1 MLCQNSTC
9 TMSANEDAGRFVVTG
24 TDAHLV
30 RVDDYALVRVTGKD
44 AVTFLH
50 GQFTNA
56 IQGLGDTVRSAGY
69 CTPKG
74 RLLATMRLWMD
85 GDAVMMLVPKA
96 IGPAFIKR
104 LRMYVLRADVKFECA
119 TDGVVMLGVTG
130 NAEAVLADLHLPVP
144 AEGAVVRHEGLTIL
158 DAEVAQTAT
167 DGVVML
173 GVTGNAEAVL
183 ADLHLPVPAEGAVV
197 RHEGLTILDAEVAQ
211 TIAGFTTGGRR
222 ALIVAPAD
230 HALVADAGDGA
241 YWWASEV
248 AAGKVTIW
256 PRTRELFV
264 PQAVNF
270 ELTGGVVFNK
280 GCYPGQEVVSRV
292 QHIGE
297 TSRRASIG
305 LVAGDAP
312 LPGAPIFS
320 DGAEVGFVVEAV
332 QKDGKSLILFSSL
345 RAALLGKLTLTP
357 EGAEVDVLPLPY
369 KITSTK

>member
-119 TDGVVMLGVTG
+119 T
-130 NAEAVLADLHLPVP
+130 N
-144 AEGAVVRHEGLTIL
+144 
-158 DAEVAQTAT
+158 
-167 DGVVML
+167 GVVML

-345 RAALLGKLTLTP
+345 RAALLGKLTLMP

>member
-158 DAEVAQTAT
+158 DAEVAQT
-167 DGVVML
+167 
-173 GVTGNAEAVL
+173 
-183 ADLHLPVPAEGAVV
+183 
-197 RHEGLTILDAEVAQ
+197 
-211 TIAGFTTGGRR
+211 IAGFTTGGRR

-312 LPGAPIFS
+312 LPGAPIYS

-345 RAALLGKLTLTP
+345 RAALLGKLTLMP

>member
-9 TMSANEDAGRFVVTG
+9 TMDTNEDAGRFVVTG

-119 TDGVVMLGVTG
+119 T
-130 NAEAVLADLHLPVP
+130 N
-144 AEGAVVRHEGLTIL
+144 
-158 DAEVAQTAT
+158 
-167 DGVVML
+167 GVVML

>member
-104 LRMYVLRADVKFECA
+104 LRMYVLRADVKFEC
-119 TDGVVMLGVTG
+119 
-130 NAEAVLADLHLPVP
+130 
-144 AEGAVVRHEGLTIL
+144 
-158 DAEVAQTAT
+158 AT

-332 QKDGKSLILFSSL
+332 QKDAKSLILFSSL
-345 RAALLGKLTLTP
+345 RTALLGKLTLTP

>member
-119 TDGVVMLGVTG
+119 T
-130 NAEAVLADLHLPVP
+130 N
-144 AEGAVVRHEGLTIL
+144 
-158 DAEVAQTAT
+158 
-167 DGVVML
+167 GVVML

-264 PQAVNF
+264 PQTVNF

>member
-9 TMSANEDAGRFVVTG
+9 TMDTNEDAGRFVVTG
-24 TDAHLV
+24 AEARLV

-104 LRMYVLRADVKFECA
+104 LRMYVLRADVKFEC
-119 TDGVVMLGVTG
+119 
-130 NAEAVLADLHLPVP
+130 
-144 AEGAVVRHEGLTIL
+144 
-158 DAEVAQTAT
+158 AT

-332 QKDGKSLILFSSL
+332 QKDAKSLILFSSL

>member
-9 TMSANEDAGRFVVTG
+9 TMDTNEDAGRFVVTG
-24 TDAHLV
+24 AEARLV

-85 GDAVMMLVPKA
+85 GDAVMMWVPKA

-104 LRMYVLRADVKFECA
+104 LRMYVLRADVKFEC
-119 TDGVVMLGVTG
+119 
-130 NAEAVLADLHLPVP
+130 
-144 AEGAVVRHEGLTIL
+144 
-158 DAEVAQTAT
+158 AT

-332 QKDGKSLILFSSL
+332 QKDAKSLILFSSL

>member
-9 TMSANEDAGRFVVTG
+9 TMDTNEDAGRFVVTG
-24 TDAHLV
+24 AEARLV

-119 TDGVVMLGVTG
+119 T
-130 NAEAVLADLHLPVP
+130 N
-144 AEGAVVRHEGLTIL
+144 
-158 DAEVAQTAT
+158 
-167 DGVVML
+167 GVVML

-345 RAALLGKLTLTP
+345 RAALLGKLTLMP

>member
-158 DAEVAQTAT
+158 DAEVAQT
-167 DGVVML
+167 
-173 GVTGNAEAVL
+173 
-183 ADLHLPVPAEGAVV
+183 
-197 RHEGLTILDAEVAQ
+197 
-211 TIAGFTTGGRR
+211 IAGFTTGGRR

-320 DGAEVGFVVEAV
+320 DGAEVGFVIEAV

>member
-30 RVDDYALVRVTGKD
+30 RVNDYALVRVTGKD

-158 DAEVAQTAT
+158 DAEVAQT
-167 DGVVML
+167 
-173 GVTGNAEAVL
+173 
-183 ADLHLPVPAEGAVV
+183 
-197 RHEGLTILDAEVAQ
+197 
-211 TIAGFTTGGRR
+211 IAGFTTGGRR

-264 PQAVNF
+264 PQTVNF

-345 RAALLGKLTLTP
+345 RAALLGKLTLMP

>member
-30 RVDDYALVRVTGKD
+30 RVDDYALVRVTGND

-104 LRMYVLRADVKFECA
+104 LRMYVLRADVKFEC
-119 TDGVVMLGVTG
+119 
-130 NAEAVLADLHLPVP
+130 
-144 AEGAVVRHEGLTIL
+144 
-158 DAEVAQTAT
+158 AT

>member
-30 RVDDYALVRVTGKD
+30 RVNDYALVRVTGKD

-104 LRMYVLRADVKFECA
+104 LRMYVLRADVKFEC
-119 TDGVVMLGVTG
+119 
-130 NAEAVLADLHLPVP
+130 
-144 AEGAVVRHEGLTIL
+144 
-158 DAEVAQTAT
+158 AT

>member
-9 TMSANEDAGRFVVTG
+9 TMDTNEDAGRFVVTG
-24 TDAHLV
+24 AEARLV

-104 LRMYVLRADVKFECA
+104 LRMYVLRADVKFEC
-119 TDGVVMLGVTG
+119 
-130 NAEAVLADLHLPVP
+130 
-144 AEGAVVRHEGLTIL
+144 
-158 DAEVAQTAT
+158 AT

>member
-104 LRMYVLRADVKFECA
+104 LRMYVLRADVKFEC
-119 TDGVVMLGVTG
+119 
-130 NAEAVLADLHLPVP
+130 
-144 AEGAVVRHEGLTIL
+144 
-158 DAEVAQTAT
+158 AT

-345 RAALLGKLTLTP
+345 RAALLGKLTLMP

>member
-1 MLCQNSTC
+1 
-9 TMSANEDAGRFVVTG
+9 MSANEDAGRFVVTG

-104 LRMYVLRADVKFECA
+104 LRMYVLRADVKFEC
-119 TDGVVMLGVTG
+119 
-130 NAEAVLADLHLPVP
+130 
-144 AEGAVVRHEGLTIL
+144 
-158 DAEVAQTAT
+158 AT

-369 KITSTK
+369 KITNTK

>member
-104 LRMYVLRADVKFECA
+104 LRMYVLRADVKFEC
-119 TDGVVMLGVTG
+119 
-130 NAEAVLADLHLPVP
+130 
-144 AEGAVVRHEGLTIL
+144 
-158 DAEVAQTAT
+158 AT

>member
-9 TMSANEDAGRFVVTG
+9 TMDTNEDAGRFVVTG

-104 LRMYVLRADVKFECA
+104 LRMYVLRADVKFEC
-119 TDGVVMLGVTG
+119 
-130 NAEAVLADLHLPVP
+130 
-144 AEGAVVRHEGLTIL
+144 
-158 DAEVAQTAT
+158 AT

-332 QKDGKSLILFSSL
+332 QKDAKSLILFSSL
-345 RAALLGKLTLTP
+345 RTALLGKLTLTP

>member
-30 RVDDYALVRVTGKD
+30 RVNDYALVRVTGKD

-104 LRMYVLRADVKFECA
+104 LRMYVLRADVKFEC
-119 TDGVVMLGVTG
+119 
-130 NAEAVLADLHLPVP
+130 
-144 AEGAVVRHEGLTIL
+144 
-158 DAEVAQTAT
+158 AT

-320 DGAEVGFVVEAV
+320 DGAEVGFVIEAV

>member
-158 DAEVAQTAT
+158 DAEVAQT
-167 DGVVML
+167 
-173 GVTGNAEAVL
+173 
-183 ADLHLPVPAEGAVV
+183 
-197 RHEGLTILDAEVAQ
+197 
-211 TIAGFTTGGRR
+211 IAGFTTGGRR

-312 LPGAPIFS
+312 LPGAPIYS

>member
-130 NAEAVLADLHLPVP
+130 NS
-144 AEGAVVRHEGLTIL
+144 
-158 DAEVAQTAT
+158 
-167 DGVVML
+167 
-173 GVTGNAEAVL
+173 EAVL

-297 TSRRASIG
+297 TIRRASIG

>member
-158 DAEVAQTAT
+158 DAEVAQT
-167 DGVVML
+167 
-173 GVTGNAEAVL
+173 
-183 ADLHLPVPAEGAVV
+183 
-197 RHEGLTILDAEVAQ
+197 
-211 TIAGFTTGGRR
+211 IAGFTTGGRR

-320 DGAEVGFVVEAV
+320 DGAEIGFVVEAV

>member
-104 LRMYVLRADVKFECA
+104 LRMYVLRADVKFEC
-119 TDGVVMLGVTG
+119 
-130 NAEAVLADLHLPVP
+130 
-144 AEGAVVRHEGLTIL
+144 
-158 DAEVAQTAT
+158 AT

-332 QKDGKSLILFSSL
+332 QKDAKSLILFSSL

>member
-9 TMSANEDAGRFVVTG
+9 TMDTNEDAGRFVVTG
-24 TDAHLV
+24 AEARLV

-119 TDGVVMLGVTG
+119 T
-130 NAEAVLADLHLPVP
+130 N
-144 AEGAVVRHEGLTIL
+144 
-158 DAEVAQTAT
+158 
-167 DGVVML
+167 GVVML

-241 YWWASEV
+241 YWWTSEV

-305 LVAGDAP
+305 LVKGDAP

-332 QKDGKSLILFSSL
+332 QKDAKSLILFSSL
-345 RAALLGKLTLTP
+345 RTALLGKLTLTP

>member
-104 LRMYVLRADVKFECA
+104 LRMYVLRADVKFEF
-119 TDGVVMLGVTG
+119 
-130 NAEAVLADLHLPVP
+130 
-144 AEGAVVRHEGLTIL
+144 
-158 DAEVAQTAT
+158 AT

>member
-1 MLCQNSTC
+1 MLSQNSTC
-9 TMSANEDAGRFVVTG
+9 TMDTNEDAGRFVVTG

-69 CTPKG
+69 CTPMG

-85 GDAVMMLVPKA
+85 GDAVMMVVPKA

-104 LRMYVLRADVKFECA
+104 LRMYVLRADVKFEC
-119 TDGVVMLGVTG
+119 
-130 NAEAVLADLHLPVP
+130 
-144 AEGAVVRHEGLTIL
+144 
-158 DAEVAQTAT
+158 AT

>member
-158 DAEVAQTAT
+158 DAEVAQT
-167 DGVVML
+167 
-173 GVTGNAEAVL
+173 
-183 ADLHLPVPAEGAVV
+183 
-197 RHEGLTILDAEVAQ
+197 
-211 TIAGFTTGGRR
+211 IAGFTTGGRR

-264 PQAVNF
+264 PQTVNF

-345 RAALLGKLTLTP
+345 RAALLGKLTLMP

>member
-119 TDGVVMLGVTG
+119 TDS
-130 NAEAVLADLHLPVP
+130 
-144 AEGAVVRHEGLTIL
+144 
-158 DAEVAQTAT
+158 
-167 DGVVML
+167 VVML

-264 PQAVNF
+264 PQTVNF

-332 QKDGKSLILFSSL
+332 QKDAKSLILFSSL

>member
-9 TMSANEDAGRFVVTG
+9 TMDTNEDAGRFVVTG
-24 TDAHLV
+24 AEARLV

-85 GDAVMMLVPKA
+85 GDAIMMLVPKA

-119 TDGVVMLGVTG
+119 TNGVVMLGVTG

-144 AEGAVVRHEGLTIL
+144 AER
-158 DAEVAQTAT
+158 
-167 DGVVML
+167 
-173 GVTGNAEAVL
+173 
-183 ADLHLPVPAEGAVV
+183 AVV

-256 PRTRELFV
+256 PSTRELFV

-320 DGAEVGFVVEAV
+320 DGTEVGFVVEAV

-369 KITSTK
+369 KISSTK

>member
-158 DAEVAQTAT
+158 DAEVAQT
-167 DGVVML
+167 
-173 GVTGNAEAVL
+173 
-183 ADLHLPVPAEGAVV
+183 
-197 RHEGLTILDAEVAQ
+197 
-211 TIAGFTTGGRR
+211 IAGFTTGGRR

-264 PQAVNF
+264 PQTVNF

>member
-9 TMSANEDAGRFVVTG
+9 TMDTNEDAGRFVVTG
-24 TDAHLV
+24 AEARLV

-44 AVTFLH
+44 TVTFLH

-119 TDGVVMLGVTG
+119 T
-130 NAEAVLADLHLPVP
+130 N
-144 AEGAVVRHEGLTIL
+144 
-158 DAEVAQTAT
+158 
-167 DGVVML
+167 GVVML

>member
-119 TDGVVMLGVTG
+119 T
-130 NAEAVLADLHLPVP
+130 N
-144 AEGAVVRHEGLTIL
+144 
-158 DAEVAQTAT
+158 
-167 DGVVML
+167 GVVML

-312 LPGAPIFS
+312 LPGAPIYS

-345 RAALLGKLTLTP
+345 RAALLGKLTLMP

>member
-9 TMSANEDAGRFVVTG
+9 TMDTNEDAGRFVVTG
-24 TDAHLV
+24 AEARLV

-85 GDAVMMLVPKA
+85 GDAIMMLVPKA

-119 TDGVVMLGVTG
+119 TDGVM
-130 NAEAVLADLHLPVP
+130 
-144 AEGAVVRHEGLTIL
+144 
-158 DAEVAQTAT
+158 
-167 DGVVML
+167 ML

-312 LPGAPIFS
+312 LPGAPIYS

-345 RAALLGKLTLTP
+345 RAALLGKLTLMP

>member
-158 DAEVAQTAT
+158 DAEVAQT
-167 DGVVML
+167 
-173 GVTGNAEAVL
+173 
-183 ADLHLPVPAEGAVV
+183 
-197 RHEGLTILDAEVAQ
+197 
-211 TIAGFTTGGRR
+211 IAGFTTGGRR

-312 LPGAPIFS
+312 LPGAPIYS

-345 RAALLGKLTLTP
+345 RAALLWKLTLTP

>member
-144 AEGAVVRHEGLTIL
+144 AEGAV
-158 DAEVAQTAT
+158 A
-167 DGVVML
+167 
-173 GVTGNAEAVL
+173 
-183 ADLHLPVPAEGAVV
+183 

-230 HALVADAGDGA
+230 HALGADAGDGA

>member
-104 LRMYVLRADVKFECA
+104 LRMYVLRADVKFEC
-119 TDGVVMLGVTG
+119 
-130 NAEAVLADLHLPVP
+130 
-144 AEGAVVRHEGLTIL
+144 
-158 DAEVAQTAT
+158 AT

-357 EGAEVDVLPLPY
+357 EGAEVNVLPLPY

>member
-9 TMSANEDAGRFVVTG
+9 TMDTNEDAGRFVVTG
-24 TDAHLV
+24 AEARLV

-119 TDGVVMLGVTG
+119 T
-130 NAEAVLADLHLPVP
+130 N
-144 AEGAVVRHEGLTIL
+144 
-158 DAEVAQTAT
+158 
-167 DGVVML
+167 GVVML

-312 LPGAPIFS
+312 LPGAPIYS

-345 RAALLGKLTLTP
+345 RAALLGKLTLMP

>member
-9 TMSANEDAGRFVVTG
+9 TMDTNEDAGRFVVTG

-56 IQGLGDTVRSAGY
+56 IQGLGDAVRSAGY

-85 GDAVMMLVPKA
+85 GDTVMMLVPKA

-130 NAEAVLADLHLPVP
+130 NAEAVLADLH
-144 AEGAVVRHEGLTIL
+144 
-158 DAEVAQTAT
+158 
-167 DGVVML
+167 M
-173 GVTGNAEAVL
+173 
-183 ADLHLPVPAEGAVV
+183 PVPAEGAVV

-369 KITSTK
+369 KIMSTK

>member
-9 TMSANEDAGRFVVTG
+9 TMDTNEDAGRFVVTG

-85 GDAVMMLVPKA
+85 GDAVMMLGPKA

-104 LRMYVLRADVKFECA
+104 LRMYVLRADVKFEC
-119 TDGVVMLGVTG
+119 
-130 NAEAVLADLHLPVP
+130 
-144 AEGAVVRHEGLTIL
+144 
-158 DAEVAQTAT
+158 AT